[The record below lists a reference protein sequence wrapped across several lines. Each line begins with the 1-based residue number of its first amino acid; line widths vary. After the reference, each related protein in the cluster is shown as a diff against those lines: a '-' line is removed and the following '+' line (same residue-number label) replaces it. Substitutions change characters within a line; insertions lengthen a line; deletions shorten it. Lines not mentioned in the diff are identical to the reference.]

1 MTVRSPAV
9 RSRPLLVAC
18 TAMLMSIAACGDSS
32 YDAQDDSGI
41 ATAAPQPAR
50 TEVKPLDTQLAT
62 EVQTLPALRVLLTN
76 DDGVDAEGL
85 DAIATALLERNYV
98 DLTIVAPAMDTSGSA
113 HSVTDPAP
121 DTAVETTTASGHAA
135 LAVDGL
141 PADAVNFA
149 LDNVFSNSG
158 PDLVVSGNNAGVN
171 IGPVALFSG
180 TVGAARTAAA
190 RGIPS
195 IAISTG
201 VYLDFEPDFAS
212 SIDVFLD
219 FFDRNA
225 TTISTRAD
233 RPAQVWSINVPSCG
247 NTGEIQGV
255 VETEMS
261 SAALSTV
268 DLEAMDCSSDLTD
281 FEDDVS
287 AFASGYATITI
298 VPKELVLAE
307 PDIRIPASADDNVTV
322 AISVTPSV
330 IDTDGSTTFTVIG
343 SGFTLPVFIVSGTAP
358 DPCTTEGLED
368 YISVD
373 VLDLTNLTPAEPDE
387 NGSFTAEVTYEV
399 PEEGILIAA
408 ADPGEI
414 EAAAVLIC
422 PE

>member
-32 YDAQDDSGI
+32 NDAQDDSGI

-149 LDNVFSNSG
+149 LNNVFSNSA

-298 VPKELVLAE
+298 VPEELVLAA

>member
-255 VETEMS
+255 VKTEMS

>member
-268 DLEAMDCSSDLTD
+268 DLEAMDCSSDLT
-281 FEDDVS
+281 S
-287 AFASGYATITI
+287 
-298 VPKELVLAE
+298 
-307 PDIRIPASADDNVTV
+307 
-322 AISVTPSV
+322 TP
-330 IDTDGSTTFTVIG
+330 T
-343 SGFTLPVFIVSGTAP
+343 
-358 DPCTTEGLED
+358 GLRH
-368 YISVD
+368 SR
-373 VLDLTNLTPAEPDE
+373 
-387 NGSFTAEVTYEV
+387 S
-399 PEEGILIAA
+399 
-408 ADPGEI
+408 
-414 EAAAVLIC
+414 
-422 PE
+422 